1 MNIEPDYKTGISKLN
16 YFIENNLQNYSRDRN
31 YDFGPDN
38 RNNISL
44 LSPYISHRTLFEYD
58 IVKSCLKKYK
68 VDQVEKFIQEIFWRV
83 YWKGWL
89 ELRPEVWTDFC
100 DSYLSIEQS
109 KFYKKALDGNTGI
122 RCFDEWVN
130 ELKEYNYLHNH
141 SRMWFASIW
150 IFTLK
155 LPWQLGAAFFME
167 HLYDGDP
174 ASNTLSWRWVAGIQT
189 KGKHYLARSS
199 NISKFTNQRFQYT
212 QLTTDAEPIFEDK
225 NFELKRLD
233 YKNSETRHEN
243 LIIFES
249 NLNTQEL
256 SELSEKYK
264 TVYFVLIDNYSRKIK
279 LSHKV
284 MSFKASLVK
293 NVSELISNAKIINLE
308 ELEILLSKNPKIDV
322 IYPFVGENL
331 DILNKLSVKLESQL
345 NFKYKNQDLYSWQFS
360 NKGFFNFKKN
370 IPNIIDKFNLRY
382 E

>member
-1 MNIEPDYKTGISKLN
+1 MNIEPDYDAGMSKLD
-16 YFIENNLQNYSRDRN
+16 YFIGNNLQNYSRDRN
-31 YDFGPDN
+31 YDFGPNN

-233 YKNSETRHEN
+233 YKNSETKHEN

-279 LSHKV
+279 LSNKV

-331 DILNKLSVKLESQL
+331 DILNRLSVKLESQL

-370 IPNIIDKFNLRY
+370 IPNIIDKFNLSH

>member
-1 MNIEPDYKTGISKLN
+1 MNIEPDYNTGISKLD
-16 YFIENNLQNYSRDRN
+16 YFIENNLKNYSRDRN
-31 YDFGPDN
+31 YDFGPDS

-44 LSPYISHRTLFEYD
+44 LSPYISHRSLFEYD
-58 IVKSCLKKYK
+58 VVKKCLEKYK
-68 VDQVEKFIQEIFWRV
+68 FDQIEKFIQEIFWRV

-100 DSYLSIEQS
+100 ESYQSIEQS
-109 KFYKKALDGNTGI
+109 KFYQKATEGNTGI
-122 RCFDEWVN
+122 RCFDEWVL
-130 ELKEYNYLHNH
+130 ELKENNYLHNH
-141 SRMWFASIW
+141 TRMWFASIW

-212 QLTTDAEPIFEDK
+212 QLTTDAEPIFENK
-225 NFELKRLD
+225 NYELKRLD
-233 YKNSETRHEN
+233 HKNSETRHEN
-243 LIIFES
+243 LIIFDS
-249 NLNTQEL
+249 NLNAQEL
-256 SELSEKYK
+256 SDLSERYK
-264 TVYFVLIDNYSRKIK
+264 TIFFVLIDNYSRKIK
-279 LSHKV
+279 LSHRV
-284 MSFKASLVK
+284 MSFKASLIK
-293 NVSELISNAKIINLE
+293 NISELISNAKIINLE
-308 ELEILLSKNPKIDV
+308 ELENLLSKNPKIDV

-331 DILNKLSVKLESQL
+331 DILNKLSFKLKSQL

-370 IPNIIDKFNLRY
+370 IPNIINKFNLGH

>member
-31 YDFGPDN
+31 YDFGPNN

-44 LSPYISHRTLFEYD
+44 LSPYISHRTLLEYD

-68 VDQVEKFIQEIFWRV
+68 FDQIEKFIQEIFWRV

-100 DSYLSIEQS
+100 NSYLSIEQS
-109 KFYKKALDGNTGI
+109 KFHMKAIDGNTGI
-122 RCFDEWVN
+122 RCFDEWVH

-141 SRMWFASIW
+141 TRMWFASIW

-212 QLTTDAEPIFEDK
+212 QLITDAEPIFEDK

-233 YKNSETRHEN
+233 YKNSEIKNEN
-243 LIIFES
+243 LIIFDS
-249 NLNTQEL
+249 NLNAQEL
-256 SELSEKYK
+256 SDLSEKYK
-264 TVYFVLIDNYSRKIK
+264 TIYFVLIDSHSRKIK
-279 LSHKV
+279 LSHRV
-284 MSFKASLVK
+284 MSFKASLVE
-293 NVSELISNAKIINLE
+293 NVSELISNTKIINLE
-308 ELEILLSKNPKIDV
+308 ELENLLSKNPKIDV

-345 NFKYKNQDLYSWQFS
+345 NFKYKDQDLYSWQFS

-370 IPNIIDKFNLRY
+370 IPNIVNKFNLSY

>member
-1 MNIEPDYKTGISKLN
+1 MNFEPDYKTGISKLN

-68 VDQVEKFIQEIFWRV
+68 FNQVEKFIQEIFWRV

-100 DSYLSIEQS
+100 DSCLSIEQS

-189 KGKHYLARSS
+189 RGKHYLARSS

-284 MSFKASLVK
+284 MSFKTSLVK

-331 DILNKLSVKLESQL
+331 DILNRLSVKLESQL

-370 IPNIIDKFNLRY
+370 IPNIIDKFNLSH

>member
-68 VDQVEKFIQEIFWRV
+68 VDQIEKFIQEIFWRV

-100 DSYLSIEQS
+100 NSYLSIEQS

-189 KGKHYLARSS
+189 RGKHYLARSG

-233 YKNSETRHEN
+233 YKNSETKHEN

-331 DILNKLSVKLESQL
+331 DILNRLSVKLESQL

-370 IPNIIDKFNLRY
+370 IPNIIDKFNLSH

>member
-130 ELKEYNYLHNH
+130 ELKKYNYLHNH

-331 DILNKLSVKLESQL
+331 DILNRLSVKLESQL

-370 IPNIIDKFNLRY
+370 IPNIINKFNLSH

>member
-1 MNIEPDYKTGISKLN
+1 MNIEPDYNTGVSKLE
-16 YFIENNLQNYSRDRN
+16 YFIGNNLQNYSRDRN

-189 KGKHYLARSS
+189 RGKHYLARSS

-233 YKNSETRHEN
+233 YKNSETKHEN

-279 LSHKV
+279 LSRKV

-331 DILNKLSVKLESQL
+331 DILNRLSVKLESQL

-370 IPNIIDKFNLRY
+370 IPNIIDKFNLSH

>member
-1 MNIEPDYKTGISKLN
+1 M
-16 YFIENNLQNYSRDRN
+16 DRN
-31 YDFGPDN
+31 YEFGPDN

-68 VDQVEKFIQEIFWRV
+68 VDKVEKFIQEIFWRV

-233 YKNSETRHEN
+233 YKNSEIKHEN
-243 LIIFES
+243 LIIFDS
-249 NLNTQEL
+249 NLNAQEL
-256 SELSEKYK
+256 LDLREKYK
-264 TVYFVLIDNYSRKIK
+264 TIFFVLIDNYSRKIK
-279 LSHKV
+279 LSHRV
-284 MSFKASLVK
+284 MSFKASLIK

-308 ELEILLSKNPKIDV
+308 ELENLLSKNPKIDV

-331 DILNKLSVKLESQL
+331 DILNKLSVKLKSQL

-370 IPNIIDKFNLRY
+370 IPNIINKFNLSH

>member
-31 YDFGPDN
+31 YDYGPNN

-189 KGKHYLARSS
+189 RGKHYLARSS

-233 YKNSETRHEN
+233 YKNSETKHEN

-331 DILNKLSVKLESQL
+331 DILNRLSVKLESQL

-370 IPNIIDKFNLRY
+370 IPNIIDKFNLSH

>member
-100 DSYLSIEQS
+100 NSYLSIEQS

-189 KGKHYLARSS
+189 RGKHYLARSS

-233 YKNSETRHEN
+233 YKNSETKHEN

-331 DILNKLSVKLESQL
+331 DILNRLSVKLESQL

-370 IPNIIDKFNLRY
+370 IPNIIDKFNLSH

>member
-1 MNIEPDYKTGISKLN
+1 MNIEPDYNTGISKLN
-16 YFIENNLQNYSRDRN
+16 YFIENNLKNYSRDRN
-31 YDFGPDN
+31 YDFGPDS

-44 LSPYISHRTLFEYD
+44 LSPYISHRSLFEYD
-58 IVKSCLKKYK
+58 VVKNCLEKYK
-68 VDQVEKFIQEIFWRV
+68 FDQIEKFIQEIFWRV

-89 ELRPEVWTDFC
+89 ELRPEVWTDFSE
-100 DSYLSIEQS
+100 SYQSIEQS
-109 KFYKKALDGNTGI
+109 KFYRKAIEGNTGI
-122 RCFDEWVN
+122 RCFDEWVH

-141 SRMWFASIW
+141 TRMWFASIW

-174 ASNTLSWRWVAGIQT
+174 ASNTLSWRWVGGIQT

-233 YKNSETRHEN
+233 YKNSEIKHEN
-243 LIIFES
+243 LIIFDS
-249 NLNTQEL
+249 NLNAQEL
-256 SELSEKYK
+256 SDLSEKYK
-264 TVYFVLIDNYSRKIK
+264 TIYFVLIDNYSRKIK
-279 LSHKV
+279 LSHRV
-284 MSFKASLVK
+284 MSFKASLIK
-293 NVSELISNAKIINLE
+293 NISELISNAKIINLE
-308 ELEILLSKNPKIDV
+308 ELENLLSKNPKIDV

-370 IPNIIDKFNLRY
+370 IPNIINKFNLSH

>member
-1 MNIEPDYKTGISKLN
+1 MNIEPDYNTGISRLD
-16 YFIENNLQNYSRDRN
+16 YFIENNLKSYSRDRN

-58 IVKSCLKKYK
+58 VVKSCLKKYK
-68 VDQVEKFIQEIFWRV
+68 FDQVEKFIQEIFWRV

-89 ELRPEVWTDFC
+89 ELRPSVWTDFC
-100 DSYLSIEQS
+100 DSYQSIEKS
-109 KFYKKALDGNTGI
+109 KFYKKAIDGNTGI
-122 RCFDEWVN
+122 MCFDEWVI
-130 ELKEYNYLHNH
+130 ELKEKNYLHNH
-141 SRMWFASIW
+141 ARMWFASIW

-189 KGKHYLARSS
+189 KGKHYLARSA

-212 QLTTDAEPIFEDK
+212 QLTTNAEPILEDK
-225 NFELKRLD
+225 NFKLRQLD
-233 YKNSETRHEN
+233 FKNLEIRHEN
-243 LIIFES
+243 LIIFDS

-256 SELSEKYK
+256 LDISGQYK
-264 TVYFVLIDNYSRKIK
+264 TVYFVLFDNSSRKIK
-279 LSHKV
+279 LSHRV
-284 MSFKASLVK
+284 TSFKESIIK
-293 NVSELISNAKIINLE
+293 NVSKLITNSKIINFRDLE
-308 ELEILLSKNPKIDV
+308 DVLSNNPKIDV

-331 DILNKLSVKLESQL
+331 DILNRLNIKFKNQL
-345 NFKYKNQDLYSWQFS
+345 NFKYKKQDLYSWQFS

-370 IPNIIDKFNLRY
+370 IPNIINKFNLDHD
-382 E
+382 

>member
-31 YDFGPDN
+31 YDFGPTD

-68 VDQVEKFIQEIFWRV
+68 VDKVEKFIQEIFWRV

-109 KFYKKALDGNTGI
+109 KFYKKALDGNTVI

-141 SRMWFASIW
+141 TRMWFASIW

-189 KGKHYLARSS
+189 RGKHYLARSS
-199 NISKFTNQRFQYT
+199 NISTVSYT
-212 QLTTDAEPIFEDK
+212 HLTLPT
-225 NFELKRLD
+225 
-233 YKNSETRHEN
+233 S
-243 LIIFES
+243 
-249 NLNTQEL
+249 
-256 SELSEKYK
+256 
-264 TVYFVLIDNYSRKIK
+264 
-279 LSHKV
+279 
-284 MSFKASLVK
+284 
-293 NVSELISNAKIINLE
+293 
-308 ELEILLSKNPKIDV
+308 
-322 IYPFVGENL
+322 
-331 DILNKLSVKLESQL
+331 
-345 NFKYKNQDLYSWQFS
+345 
-360 NKGFFNFKKN
+360 
-370 IPNIIDKFNLRY
+370 
-382 E
+382 

>member
-109 KFYKKALDGNTGI
+109 KFYKKVLDGNTGI

-130 ELKEYNYLHNH
+130 ELTEYNYLHNH

-189 KGKHYLARSS
+189 RGKHYLARSS

-331 DILNKLSVKLESQL
+331 DILNRLSVKLESQL

-370 IPNIIDKFNLRY
+370 IPNIIDKFNLSH

>member
-1 MNIEPDYKTGISKLN
+1 MNFEPDYKTGISKLN

-189 KGKHYLARSS
+189 RGKHYLARSS

-331 DILNKLSVKLESQL
+331 DILNKLSMKLESQL

-370 IPNIIDKFNLRY
+370 IQNIIDKFNLSH

>member
-31 YDFGPDN
+31 YDYGPDN

-68 VDQVEKFIQEIFWRV
+68 FERVEKFIQEIFWRV

-109 KFYKKALDGNTGI
+109 RFYKKAIDGNTGI

-189 KGKHYLARSS
+189 RGKHYLARSS

-331 DILNKLSVKLESQL
+331 DILNRLSVKLESQL

-370 IPNIIDKFNLRY
+370 IPNIIDKFNLSH

>member
-1 MNIEPDYKTGISKLN
+1 MNIEPDYNTGISRLD
-16 YFIENNLQNYSRDRN
+16 YFIENNLKSYSRDRN

-58 IVKSCLKKYK
+58 VVKSCLKKYK
-68 VDQVEKFIQEIFWRV
+68 FDQVEKFIQEIFWRV

-89 ELRPEVWTDFC
+89 ELRPSVWTDFC
-100 DSYLSIEQS
+100 ESYQSIEKS
-109 KFYKKALDGNTGI
+109 KFYKKAIDGNTGI
-122 RCFDEWVN
+122 MCFDEWVI
-130 ELKEYNYLHNH
+130 ELKEKNYLHNH
-141 SRMWFASIW
+141 ARMWFASIW

-212 QLTTDAEPIFEDK
+212 QLTTNAEPILEDK
-225 NFELKRLD
+225 NFEFRQLD
-233 YKNSETRHEN
+233 YKNLEIRHEN
-243 LIIFES
+243 LIIFDS
-249 NLNTQEL
+249 NLNAQEL
-256 SELSEKYK
+256 LDISGQYE
-264 TVYFVLIDNYSRKIK
+264 TVYFVLFDNSSRKIK
-279 LSHKV
+279 LSHRV
-284 MSFKASLVK
+284 TSFKESIIK
-293 NVSELISNAKIINLE
+293 NVSKLITNSKIINFRDLE
-308 ELEILLSKNPKIDV
+308 DVLSNNPKIDV

-331 DILNKLSVKLESQL
+331 DILNRLNIKFKNQL
-345 NFKYKNQDLYSWQFS
+345 NFKYKKQDLYSWQFS

-370 IPNIIDKFNLRY
+370 IPNIINKFNLDHD
-382 E
+382 

>member
-31 YDFGPDN
+31 YDYGPDN

-189 KGKHYLARSS
+189 RGKHYLARSS

-233 YKNSETRHEN
+233 YKNSETKHEN

-256 SELSEKYK
+256 SDLSEKYK
-264 TVYFVLIDNYSRKIK
+264 TIYFVLIDNYSRKIK

-284 MSFKASLVK
+284 MNFKESLVK
-293 NVSELISNAKIINLE
+293 NVSEIISNAKIINLE

-331 DILNKLSVKLESQL
+331 DILNRLSVKLESQL

-370 IPNIIDKFNLRY
+370 IPNIIDKFNLSH

>member
-31 YDFGPDN
+31 YDYGPDN

-189 KGKHYLARSS
+189 RGKHYLARSS

-233 YKNSETRHEN
+233 YKNSETKHEN

-284 MSFKASLVK
+284 MSFKASLIK

-331 DILNKLSVKLESQL
+331 DILNRLSVKLESQL

-370 IPNIIDKFNLRY
+370 IPNIIDKFNLSH

>member
-1 MNIEPDYKTGISKLN
+1 MNIEPDYNAGVSKLD
-16 YFIENNLQNYSRDRN
+16 YFIGNNLQNYSRDRN
-31 YDFGPDN
+31 YDFGPNN

-44 LSPYISHRTLFEYD
+44 LSPYISHRTLLEYD

-68 VDQVEKFIQEIFWRV
+68 FDQVEKFIQEIFWRV

-109 KFYKKALDGNTGI
+109 KFYRKAIDGNTGI
-122 RCFDEWVN
+122 RCFDEWVH

-141 SRMWFASIW
+141 TRMWFASIW

-155 LPWQLGAAFFME
+155 MPWQLGAAFFME

-212 QLTTDAEPIFEDK
+212 QLITDAEPIFEDK
-225 NFELKRLD
+225 NFELKRLG
-233 YKNSETRHEN
+233 YKKSEIKNEN
-243 LIIFES
+243 LIIFDS
-249 NLNTQEL
+249 NLSAQEL
-256 SELSEKYK
+256 SDLSEKYK
-264 TVYFVLIDNYSRKIK
+264 TIYFVLIDNYSRRIK

-284 MSFKASLVK
+284 MSFKSSLVK
-293 NVSELISNAKIINLE
+293 NVSELISNSKIINLE
-308 ELEILLSKNPKIDV
+308 ELKNLLSKNPKIDV

-331 DILNKLSVKLESQL
+331 YILNKLSVKLESQL
-345 NFKYKNQDLYSWQFS
+345 NFKYKDQDLYSWQFS

-370 IPNIIDKFNLRY
+370 IPNIIDKFNLSH

>member
-1 MNIEPDYKTGISKLN
+1 MNIEPDYNTGISKLD
-16 YFIENNLQNYSRDRN
+16 YFIENNLKNYSRDRN
-31 YDFGPDN
+31 YDFGPDS

-44 LSPYISHRTLFEYD
+44 LSPYISHRSLFEYD
-58 IVKSCLKKYK
+58 VVKKCLEKYEF
-68 VDQVEKFIQEIFWRV
+68 DQIEKFVQEIFWRV

-100 DSYLSIEQS
+100 ESYQSIEQS
-109 KFYKKALDGNTGI
+109 KFYQKAIEGNTGI
-122 RCFDEWVN
+122 RCFDEWVL
-130 ELKEYNYLHNH
+130 ELKENNYLHNH
-141 SRMWFASIW
+141 TRMWFASIW
-150 IFTLK
+150 IFSLK

-225 NFELKRLD
+225 NYELKRLD
-233 YKNSETRHEN
+233 YKNSETRYEN
-243 LIIFES
+243 LIIFDS
-249 NLNTQEL
+249 NLNAQEL
-256 SELSEKYK
+256 SDLSERYK
-264 TVYFVLIDNYSRKIK
+264 TIFFVLIDNYSRKIK
-279 LSHKV
+279 LSHRV
-284 MSFKASLVK
+284 MSFKASLIK
-293 NVSELISNAKIINLE
+293 NISELISNAKIINLE
-308 ELEILLSKNPKIDV
+308 ELENLLSKNPKIDV

-331 DILNKLSVKLESQL
+331 DILNKLSVKLKCQL

-370 IPNIIDKFNLRY
+370 IPNIINKFNLGH

>member
-31 YDFGPDN
+31 YDYGPDN

-109 KFYKKALDGNTGI
+109 KFYNKALDGNTGI

-189 KGKHYLARSS
+189 RGKHYLARSS

-233 YKNSETRHEN
+233 YKNSETKHEN

-256 SELSEKYK
+256 SDLSEKYK
-264 TVYFVLIDNYSRKIK
+264 TIYFVLIDNHSRKIK

-331 DILNKLSVKLESQL
+331 DILNRLSVKLESQL

-370 IPNIIDKFNLRY
+370 IPNIIDKFNLSH

>member
-31 YDFGPDN
+31 YDFGPNN
-38 RNNISL
+38 RNNVSL

-68 VDQVEKFIQEIFWRV
+68 VDQVEKFIQEIFWRI

-100 DSYLSIEQS
+100 DNYLSIEQS
-109 KFYKKALDGNTGI
+109 KFYKKALDGKTGI

-189 KGKHYLARSS
+189 RGKHYLARSS

-233 YKNSETRHEN
+233 YKNSETKHEN

-264 TVYFVLIDNYSRKIK
+264 TVYFVLIDNYARKIK

-308 ELEILLSKNPKIDV
+308 QLENLLSKNPKIDV

-331 DILNKLSVKLESQL
+331 DILNRLSVKLESQL

-370 IPNIIDKFNLRY
+370 IPNIIDKFNLSH

>member
-68 VDQVEKFIQEIFWRV
+68 VDKVEKFIQEIFWRV

-331 DILNKLSVKLESQL
+331 DILNRLSVKLESQL

-370 IPNIIDKFNLRY
+370 IPNIIDKFNLSH

>member
-1 MNIEPDYKTGISKLN
+1 MNFEPDYKTGISKLN

-68 VDQVEKFIQEIFWRV
+68 FNQVEKFIQEIFWRV

-109 KFYKKALDGNTGI
+109 KYYKKALDGKTGI

-284 MSFKASLVK
+284 MSFKTSLVK

-331 DILNKLSVKLESQL
+331 DILNKLSMKLESQL

-370 IPNIIDKFNLRY
+370 IQNIIDKFNLSH

>member
-189 KGKHYLARSS
+189 RGKHYLARSS

-233 YKNSETRHEN
+233 YKNSETKHEN

-256 SELSEKYK
+256 SDLSEKYK
-264 TVYFVLIDNYSRKIK
+264 TIYFVLIDNHSRKIK

-293 NVSELISNAKIINLE
+293 NVSELISNSKIINLE

-331 DILNKLSVKLESQL
+331 DILNRLSVKLESQL

-370 IPNIIDKFNLRY
+370 IPNIIDKFNLSH

>member
-1 MNIEPDYKTGISKLN
+1 MNIEPDYNAGVSKLD
-16 YFIENNLQNYSRDRN
+16 YFIGNNLQNYSRDRN
-31 YDFGPDN
+31 FDFGPDN

-68 VDQVEKFIQEIFWRV
+68 VDKVEKFIQEIFWRV

-109 KFYKKALDGNTGI
+109 KYYKKALDGKTGI

-189 KGKHYLARSS
+189 RGKHYLARSS

-331 DILNKLSVKLESQL
+331 DILNKLSMKLESQL

-370 IPNIIDKFNLRY
+370 IQNIIDKFNLSH

>member
-31 YDFGPDN
+31 YDYGPDN

-189 KGKHYLARSS
+189 RGKHYLARSS

-225 NFELKRLD
+225 IFELKSLD
-233 YKNSETRHEN
+233 YKNSETKHEN

-322 IYPFVGENL
+322 IYPFIGENL
-331 DILNKLSVKLESQL
+331 DVLNRLSVKLESQL

-370 IPNIIDKFNLRY
+370 IPNIIDKFNLSY